1 MNRTVVF
8 LLILLVQETVLWAQQ
23 WQVNTAA
30 VKFEINNAG
39 FPVLGS
45 FSDLEADIH
54 FDPKR
59 PEKGSILASVDAAT
73 IDTGIDLRNKH
84 LKKRDY
90 FDVEKYPRIH
100 MISVSIKKIEKD
112 VYQGIFKVQIKDLSK
127 EVPLHFS
134 FIDGDS
140 SAKFSGGFQF
150 NRLDFGL
157 GEESIIL
164 ADEVKVLL
172 ELEVSEKE
180 KQ

>member
-1 MNRTVVF
+1 MKRLIF
-8 LLILLVQETVLWAQQ
+8 LLILLVPASALWAQQ
-23 WQVNTAA
+23 WEVNTATI
-30 VKFEINNAG
+30 KFEINNAG
-39 FPVLGS
+39 FPVVGS
-45 FSDLEADIH
+45 FSGLEAAIH

-59 PEKGSILASVDAAT
+59 PEKGSITASVDAAT

-100 MISVSIKKIEKD
+100 MTSVSMKKIEKD

-134 FIDGDS
+134 LTEGGGSTRLAGD
-140 SAKFSGGFQF
+140 FQL

-172 ELEVSEKE
+172 ELVVLEVK